1 MPYQNEDVLQF
12 RPDSRMLIIAG
23 ETLSAGADERKDTG
37 RIGKFYY
44 EWRNNRFT
52 LLETVG
58 IRREA
63 VKPRS

>member
-1 MPYQNEDVLQF
+1 
-12 RPDSRMLIIAG
+12 MLIIAG